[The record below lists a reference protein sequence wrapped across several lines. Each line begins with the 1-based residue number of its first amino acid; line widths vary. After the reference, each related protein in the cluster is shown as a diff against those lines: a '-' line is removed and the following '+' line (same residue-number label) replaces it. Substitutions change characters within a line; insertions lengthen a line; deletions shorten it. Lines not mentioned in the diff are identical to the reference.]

1 MSTHFKNITYLKEGN
16 ERQQKLYRLLKSH
29 NILEQLEEFDPIVV
43 GTIPIEID
51 IESSDVDIVLYAE
64 NSDALIAILKDRF
77 SEWEA
82 FQITRTEGK
91 NEVVVCN
98 FILENTPFELYATT
112 IPTDQQPGYL
122 HMVKEYEILC
132 REGREF
138 KQKISDLK
146 RQGIKTEPAFCK
158 LLGLTGE
165 DPYQELLELDIDAYY
180 K

>member
-1 MSTHFKNITYLKEGN
+1 MNLYFKNTTYLKEGN
-16 ERQQKLYRLLKSH
+16 KRQRELYRLLESY

-64 NSDALIAILKDRF
+64 NSDTLITILKDRF
-77 SEWEA
+77 SGWDA
-82 FQITRTEGK
+82 FQIISTEGEK
-91 NEVVVCN
+91 PVTVCN
-98 FILENTPFELYATT
+98 FILENTSFELYGTT
-112 IPTDQQPGYL
+112 IPTDQQPGYI
-122 HMVKEYEILC
+122 HMVKECEILR
-132 REGREF
+132 REGSEF
-138 KQKISDLK
+138 RQEVIELK
-146 RQGIKTEPAFCK
+146 RQGIKTEPAFCR